1 MLDNAARI
9 ISRVFHPL
17 FMPFYGLLIIFTAP
31 TLFGYLPVNVKR
43 ILLFIVLVNNIL
55 IPLSLFPYYKYR
67 NIITTWT
74 LENRRERF
82 IPLLIT
88 SILYSVTSI
97 IVYRFQIPMFLK
109 SFLFASSFMI
119 IAITVINFFWK
130 ISIHAVSAG
139 SLMALVLIL
148 AFRMSSPLYW
158 YLVTVIISGGLVL
171 ASRLRL
177 NMSNPLQVWIG
188 FLTGF
193 SALTLF
199 MMLL

>member
-1 MLDNAARI
+1 MFDNAARI
-9 ISRVFHPL
+9 ISKVFHPL
-17 FMPFYGLLIIFTAP
+17 FMPFYGLLVIFTAP

-43 ILLFIVLVNNIL
+43 ILLFIVMVNNVL

-67 NIITTWT
+67 NIITTWAM
-74 LENRRERF
+74 ENRRERF

-109 SFLFASSFMI
+109 TFLFSTSFVI
-119 IAITVINFFWK
+119 ITITVINFFWK

-139 SLMALVLIL
+139 SLVALVLIL
-148 AFRMSSPLYW
+148 AFRMNSPLYW

-171 ASRLRL
+171 TSRLRL
-177 NMSNPLQVWIG
+177 NMSSPSQVWIG

-193 SALTLF
+193 SALALF
-199 MMLL
+199 MLLL

>member
-158 YLVTVIISGGLVL
+158 YLVAVIISGGLVL

-177 NMSNPLQVWIG
+177 NMSSPLQVWIG

>member
-1 MLDNAARI
+1 MLDSAARI
-9 ISRVFHPL
+9 ISKIFNPL

-43 ILLFIVLVNNIL
+43 IILFIVLVNNVL

-109 SFLFASSFMI
+109 SFLFASSFMV
-119 IAITVINFFWK
+119 IAVTIINFFWK

-158 YLVTVIISGGLVL
+158 YLVTVIIAGGLVL

-177 NMSNPLQVWIG
+177 NMSSPSQVWIG

-193 SALTLF
+193 SALALF